1 MTFHPGSH
9 SAATIR
15 ADLTSSHHRKAGWC
29 SSDTHLS
36 IHRVLDSILR
46 EGKKQRER
54 GREERKINETSQIYP
69 ENQLSACP
77 RTISLSSN
85 WSEADQVT
93 TLPARKPGHMTWPLK
108 QLMELEEQEMNLAPD
123 VATEGSGGHLDQEGQ
138 QLEREGG
145 TKAQKRGWGK
155 KSAGTAR

>member
-1 MTFHPGSH
+1 M
-9 SAATIR
+9 
-15 ADLTSSHHRKAGWC
+15 TSSHHRKAGWC
-29 SSDTHLS
+29 SSDTGLVHLS

-54 GREERKINETSQIYP
+54 GREERRINETSQIYP

-77 RTISLSSN
+77 RTISLFSN

-93 TLPARKPGHMTWPLK
+93 LPARKPGHLTWPLK
-108 QLMELEEQEMNLAPD
+108 QLMELEEQEMNLSPD
-123 VATEGSGGHLDQEGQ
+123 VATEGSGGHLGQEGQ
-138 QLEREGG
+138 QLEREEGI
-145 TKAQKRGWGK
+145 KAQKRGWGK